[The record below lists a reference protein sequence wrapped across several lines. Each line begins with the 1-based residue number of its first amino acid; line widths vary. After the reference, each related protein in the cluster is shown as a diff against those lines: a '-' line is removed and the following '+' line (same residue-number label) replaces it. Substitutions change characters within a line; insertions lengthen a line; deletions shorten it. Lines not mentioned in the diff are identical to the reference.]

1 MIAEQCELLARLR
14 AMVVAKDAGNAVLR
28 AELDAERGLRRRLEL
43 LAAELERQLRMDSTD
58 SGTPSSEERIGARER
73 RRAGRRQESGR
84 ERRKGRRRGGHPG
97 SGLDLGPEAVPRQQ
111 MGQVFEDLIR
121 RFSGISG
128 RPRANT
134 TVRRTSPL

>member
-1 MIAEQCELLARLR
+1 MPEEPGLADVIAEQCELLARLR

-97 SGLDLGPEAVPRQQ
+97 SGLDLARVSGKVDLDRVSAGQGGAGRRVP
-111 MGQVFEDLIR
+111 M
-121 RFSGISG
+121 
-128 RPRANT
+128 T
-134 TVRRTSPL
+134 